1 MAEKPAPAPAAAP
14 PTAPPS
20 GRAEQQEGDGGGWGQ
35 DGWDDEDWGDM
46 DVRCLLHFLLLPIMY
61 PTSIG

>member
-20 GRAEQQEGDGGGWGQ
+20 GRAEQQEGEGGGWGQ

-46 DVRCLLHFLLLPIMY
+46 DVSCLLF
-61 PTSIG
+61 